1 MRQIDYY
8 FSLLSGF
15 AYLAGDRLENI
26 AAKHDVAINYKPYD
40 IIALYDRLGAPRP
53 ADRPEGRKIYRGQE
67 LRRISKRSGIEMNLV
82 PAHWPTNAAPASY
95 AVIAAANALGDTPSG
110 DVSAVIKSLNRAMWV
125 NEQDIAED
133 AVITQAL
140 KDGGFDPMLSMTGML
155 AGAEIYGR
163 NLEDAHTS
171 GVFGSPFYIV
181 TDTDER
187 FWGQDSIDDM
197 ELYLEGK
204 L

>member
-15 AYLAGDRLENI
+15 AYLAGDRLETI
-26 AAKHDVAINYKPYD
+26 ATKHDVAINYKPYD
-40 IIALYDRLGAPRP
+40 IMALFDRLGAQRLP
-53 ADRPEGRKIYRGQE
+53 DRPEGRKVYRAQE
-67 LRRISKRSGIEMNLV
+67 LRRISKRTGIDMNFQ

-95 AVIAAANALGDTPSG
+95 AVIAAANALSETPSG
-110 DVSAVIKSLNRAMWV
+110 DVAKVIKSLNEAMWV
-125 NEQDIAED
+125 REQDIAED

-140 KDGGFDPMLSMTGML
+140 KDGGFDPMLSMSGML
-155 AGAEIYGR
+155 SGAETYGR
-163 NLEDAHTS
+163 NLEDAHKA

-187 FWGQDSIDDM
+187 FWGQDSVDDL
-197 ELYLEGK
+197 ELYLAGK

>member
-15 AYLAGDRLENI
+15 AYLAGDRLEKI
-26 AAKHDVAINYKPYD
+26 AAEHDAVINYKPYD
-40 IIALYDRLGAPRP
+40 IIALFDRLGAQRP
-53 ADRPEGRKIYRGQE
+53 ADRPEGRKVYRTQE
-67 LRRISKRSGIEMNLV
+67 LRRISKRTGLEFNINA
-82 PAHWPTNAAPASY
+82 AHWPTNAAPASY
-95 AVIAAANALGDTPSG
+95 AVIAAANALTDTPAG
-110 DVSAVIKSLNRAMWV
+110 DISKVIKSLNEAMWV
-125 NEQDIAED
+125 KDQDIAED

-140 KDGGFDPMLSMTGML
+140 TDGGFDPMLSMSGML
-155 AGAEIYGR
+155 SGAETYAR
-163 NLEDAHTS
+163 NLEDAHTA

-187 FWGQDSIDDM
+187 FWGQNSLEDL
-197 ELYLEGK
+197 ELYLAGK